1 MKLKVCGLWSIGK
14 VMTKLDNV
22 VREMLFLAPGE
33 TVSIIGPG
41 ESRNLYDYLINF
53 FSVEMIDYDIRFRD
67 DNNIICKDIVF
78 DEYEP
83 GEIIVNYACEK
94 MWPLGKLFKDREFIL
109 IGDDE
114 GHNGDCNPITS
125 CEQLVEQNNI
135 VEVYDTRIIKR
146 WQGQYYIVHGI
157 N

>member
-1 MKLKVCGLWSIGK
+1 
-14 VMTKLDNV
+14 
-22 VREMLFLAPGE
+22 
-33 TVSIIGPG
+33 
-41 ESRNLYDYLINF
+41 
-53 FSVEMIDYDIRFRD
+53 
-67 DNNIICKDIVF
+67 
-78 DEYEP
+78 
-83 GEIIVNYACEK
+83 
-94 MWPLGKLFKDREFIL
+94 MWPLGKLFKNREFIL

-125 CEQLVEQNNI
+125 CEQLVKQNNI